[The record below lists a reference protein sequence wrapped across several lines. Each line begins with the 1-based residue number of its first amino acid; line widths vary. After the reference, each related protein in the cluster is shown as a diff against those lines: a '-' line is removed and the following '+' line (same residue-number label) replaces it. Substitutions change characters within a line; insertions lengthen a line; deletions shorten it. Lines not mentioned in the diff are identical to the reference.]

1 MNGDQQQQQSSESHP
16 KVETDVAEDILKL
29 VSRGR
34 GADEGSRVTAA
45 DLFGS
50 SSEEEDEKEE
60 VEVIPKKRVS
70 SVSRRATE
78 YRAEYSDGYD
88 EELYGDEE
96 DRQKL
101 LGMTEIDREAVLY
114 ERAQAVS
121 LFMLVSLL
129 IQFSLIV
136 EIGSS

>member
-1 MNGDQQQQQSSESHP
+1 MNGDQQQQQSSEGHS

-34 GADEGSRVTAA
+34 GADEESRVTAA

-50 SSEEEDEKEE
+50 SSEEENEQEE
-60 VEVIPKKRVS
+60 VEMIPKKRVS

-96 DRQKL
+96 DRQRL
-101 LGMTEIDREAVLY
+101 LGMTEVDREAVLY

-121 LFMLVSLL
+121 L
-129 IQFSLIV
+129 
-136 EIGSS
+136 